1 MHADARLSSKSVLRN
16 MLHSREVFHE
26 QAHKQA
32 SLRLSSGSGCRAM
45 MRSRSD
51 KDVAHARKACR
62 PGLGPNCLPGT
73 GPWHQPHR
81 LRLARCLL
89 RRSAGGTPGDPSAC
103 GGALSGNLVPNV
115 FINGLPVATLGSI
128 GSHGNVVIGGS
139 GTVIIG
145 TAHAAAPTSPISSP
159 VARSGLCLPCL
170 LAAAARND
178 ALVPLESLVAK
189 P

>member
-1 MHADARLSSKSVLRN
+1 MQGKPAARVSDPTACPVPGHGTSPIV
-16 MLHSREVFHE
+16 
-26 QAHKQA
+26 
-32 SLRLSSGSGCRAM
+32 SGSP
-45 MRSRSD
+45 
-51 KDVAHARKACR
+51 DVFFDGLPVAR
-62 PGLGPNCLPGT
+62 
-73 GPWHQPHR
+73 Q
-81 LRLARCLL
+81 
-89 RRSAGGTPGDPSAC
+89 GDPSAC
-103 GGALSGNLVPNV
+103 GGALSDNLVPNV

-159 VARSGLCLPCL
+159 VAKSGLCLPCL

>member
-1 MHADARLSSKSVLRN
+1 MQGKPAARVSDPTACPVPGHGTSPIV
-16 MLHSREVFHE
+16 
-26 QAHKQA
+26 
-32 SLRLSSGSGCRAM
+32 SGSP
-45 MRSRSD
+45 
-51 KDVAHARKACR
+51 DVFFDGLPVAR
-62 PGLGPNCLPGT
+62 
-73 GPWHQPHR
+73 Q
-81 LRLARCLL
+81 
-89 RRSAGGTPGDPSAC
+89 GDLSAC
-103 GGALSGNLVPNV
+103 DGALSGNLVPNV

>member
-1 MHADARLSSKSVLRN
+1 MQGKPAARVSDPTACLVPGHGTSPIV
-16 MLHSREVFHE
+16 
-26 QAHKQA
+26 
-32 SLRLSSGSGCRAM
+32 SGSP
-45 MRSRSD
+45 
-51 KDVAHARKACR
+51 DVFFDGLPVAR
-62 PGLGPNCLPGT
+62 
-73 GPWHQPHR
+73 Q
-81 LRLARCLL
+81 
-89 RRSAGGTPGDPSAC
+89 GDPSAC
-103 GGALSGNLVPNV
+103 GGALSGNLIPNV

>member
-1 MHADARLSSKSVLRN
+1 MQGKPAARVSDPTACPVPGHGTSPIV
-16 MLHSREVFHE
+16 
-26 QAHKQA
+26 
-32 SLRLSSGSGCRAM
+32 SGSP
-45 MRSRSD
+45 
-51 KDVAHARKACR
+51 DVFFDGLPVAR
-62 PGLGPNCLPGT
+62 
-73 GPWHQPHR
+73 Q
-81 LRLARCLL
+81 
-89 RRSAGGTPGDPSAC
+89 GDPSAC
-103 GGALSGNLVPNV
+103 GGALSGNLAPNV

>member
-1 MHADARLSSKSVLRN
+1 MQGKPAARVSDPTACPVPGHGTSPIV
-16 MLHSREVFHE
+16 
-26 QAHKQA
+26 
-32 SLRLSSGSGCRAM
+32 SGSP
-45 MRSRSD
+45 
-51 KDVAHARKACR
+51 DVFFDGLPVAR
-62 PGLGPNCLPGT
+62 
-73 GPWHQPHR
+73 Q
-81 LRLARCLL
+81 
-89 RRSAGGTPGDPSAC
+89 GDPSAC

>member
-1 MHADARLSSKSVLRN
+1 MQGKPAGRVSDPTACPVPGHGTSPIV
-16 MLHSREVFHE
+16 
-26 QAHKQA
+26 
-32 SLRLSSGSGCRAM
+32 SGSP
-45 MRSRSD
+45 
-51 KDVAHARKACR
+51 DVFFDGLPVAR
-62 PGLGPNCLPGT
+62 
-73 GPWHQPHR
+73 Q
-81 LRLARCLL
+81 
-89 RRSAGGTPGDPSAC
+89 GDPSAC

-128 GSHGNVVIGGS
+128 GSHGNVIIGGS

-145 TAHAAAPTSPISSP
+145 TVHAAAPTSPISSP

>member
-1 MHADARLSSKSVLRN
+1 MSLMQGKPAARVSDPTACPVPGHGTSPIV
-16 MLHSREVFHE
+16 
-26 QAHKQA
+26 
-32 SLRLSSGSGCRAM
+32 SGSP
-45 MRSRSD
+45 
-51 KDVAHARKACR
+51 DVFFDGLPVARQGA
-62 PGLGPNCLPGT
+62 
-73 GPWHQPHR
+73 
-81 LRLARCLL
+81 
-89 RRSAGGTPGDPSAC
+89 PSAC

>member
-1 MHADARLSSKSVLRN
+1 MSLMQGKPAARVSDPTACPVPGHGTSPIV
-16 MLHSREVFHE
+16 
-26 QAHKQA
+26 
-32 SLRLSSGSGCRAM
+32 SGSP
-45 MRSRSD
+45 
-51 KDVAHARKACR
+51 DVFFDGLPVAR
-62 PGLGPNCLPGT
+62 
-73 GPWHQPHR
+73 Q
-81 LRLARCLL
+81 
-89 RRSAGGTPGDPSAC
+89 GDLSAC
-103 GGALSGNLVPNV
+103 DGALSGNLVPNV

>member
-1 MHADARLSSKSVLRN
+1 MQGKPAARVSDPTACPVPGHGTSPIV
-16 MLHSREVFHE
+16 
-26 QAHKQA
+26 
-32 SLRLSSGSGCRAM
+32 SGSP
-45 MRSRSD
+45 
-51 KDVAHARKACR
+51 DVFFDGLPVAR
-62 PGLGPNCLPGT
+62 
-73 GPWHQPHR
+73 Q
-81 LRLARCLL
+81 
-89 RRSAGGTPGDPSAC
+89 GDPSAC

-178 ALVPLESLVAK
+178 ALVPLESQ

>member
-1 MHADARLSSKSVLRN
+1 MQGKPAARVSDPTACPVPGHGTSPIV
-16 MLHSREVFHE
+16 
-26 QAHKQA
+26 
-32 SLRLSSGSGCRAM
+32 SGSP
-45 MRSRSD
+45 
-51 KDVAHARKACR
+51 DVFFDGLPVAR
-62 PGLGPNCLPGT
+62 
-73 GPWHQPHR
+73 Q
-81 LRLARCLL
+81 
-89 RRSAGGTPGDPSAC
+89 GDPSAC
-103 GGALSGNLVPNV
+103 GGALSGNLAPNV

-178 ALVPLESLVAK
+178 ALVPLESLVSK